1 MVKEEPKPLVSKN
14 LGGQS
19 DDEDLN
25 FGDLNSDKDFIHFTT
40 VNIILWFLHTTT
52 VQLLLLI

>member
-25 FGDLNSDKDFIHFTT
+25 FGDLDDNYGDEPLDSQQVFEKSGPL
-40 VNIILWFLHTTT
+40 NYNN
-52 VQLLLLI
+52 